1 MWHFKMDHPTI
12 VYYVC
17 IFGYLG
23 VISLWAT
30 TTTSL
35 FCHILLQTFC
45 RMFANLLFAS
55 DAIQHKF
62 LHRFCRIFVI
72 FTNAVQQKFHIF
84 LRDILHDI
92 VCYNQTVLKVL
103 NQSILILSWKY
114 CVFSSAFKFFVNI
127 SILSWFVY
135 TVFDDY
141 FLFFTSCKQWEQC
154 IFINTFSF

>member
-1 MWHFKMDHPTI
+1 MLCPGSVVPLAM
-12 VYYVC
+12 
-17 IFGYLG
+17 FGYLG

-127 SILSWFVY
+127 SILSWFEYLMITSSFLRLVNNGNS
-135 TVFDDY
+135 VF
-141 FLFFTSCKQWEQC
+141 S
-154 IFINTFSF
+154 